1 MGRNLQLLVIIVVI
15 NCQLTAAVPG
25 SFFGGRL
32 PPRTEWKTT
41 YACENGKLHVVCEE
55 NEVIRIMLANYGR
68 YSISVCNKFGIT
80 EGWNVQCISVLSFR
94 VVSERCDGRQ
104 ECEMMANNHVFG
116 DPCPDTSKY
125 AEVKYYCQPVDT
137 PKNPFSSYVCNNIYY
152 NAKYN
157 THRAQHDYHNNNYY
171 YYHPHPHNNHSN
183 DNSIH
188 YPYSYYYPPP
198 TPHVLYL
205 LYLSS
210 RNNTRK
216 PTLPPAE
223 ISSGRETTPH
233 PRPPTTHRPYNIRV
247 CKTFQ
252 GVASSQEV
260 MTKLKDVSA
269 HEINAGDLKRTTQ
282 KLLPR
287 LNQALRMEMEAA
299 QDVPVAIRRKKIEK
313 FTESFVNTSSNLL
326 SQKQKKSWDL
336 LPTSQSQEAATSLII
351 SVEKSAFQV
360 AEVMEV
366 NDANT
371 MVSENLV
378 LEVNVKNVLGGIEP
392 MTFPSEKVKEEASW
406 NKRSNHIS
414 IPARSL
420 VNAAKKGVVTV
431 VFVVYNNL
439 EQFMQPKMLSEN
451 QPEGQKDVE
460 GRSTSEMSNEIIV
473 NSPKEEEKEEKK
485 EKVVNSNI
493 ISASINNREEIELFE
508 PVEYTMQHLSPEVKS
523 NPLCSYWK
531 MDESQKRGQWS
542 QDGCSMIQT
551 NSTHTTCKCNHLTN
565 FAVLMDITGTKLSP
579 GHALSLRIITL
590 VGCIIS
596 IICLLF
602 TWITFVAFKNLQCDR
617 TTIHKHL
624 VYSLMLA
631 EIIFVVGIDQT
642 ELKILCSI
650 IAGLLHF
657 FFLVAFAWMCLEGV
671 QLYVMLIEVFET
683 ERSRL
688 KWYYLCGYGVPL
700 MIVAISAA
708 VYHQG
713 YGTKTHCWINT
724 QNHFIWSFVGPAL
737 FVMTVNVAMLSI
749 AIYMMCKHANTQ
761 LPEREVQ
768 TAETQVEG
776 LDLLVSESDIASI
789 TGRPQRLPKVLK
801 ELPAW
806 MKGSLV
812 LVVLLGLTWSFGI
825 LFLNQE
831 SVAMA
836 YIFTILNSLQGA
848 FIFIFHCIM
857 NEKVQKEYRKIARR
871 TTWLP
876 KCIRV
881 NFGGYNGHLSSS
893 PNQSSGSGHNYF
905 SRLFP
910 GRRRNRSPSAST
922 NSSTKPFLSSKGH
935 RQSLSVSSHSR
946 ESSLYPSTINGYVY
960 TANNNDPHKSPTIN
974 GNGFTPL
981 SPCFEN
987 GGIAGDLSEVI
998 DCSVIDSEAV
1008 TEYCHNNLQVCEEKK
1023 RYSSGSEDF
1032 KPVEEIEH
1040 DRLSALSYNSVA
1052 KNRDSFIS
1060 DTDDDGNSVTG
1071 FKEGDMERNLINKL
1085 MVPGSGRKGV
1095 TKVRKQSPSLGSI
1108 NDRKGDPEHEKVNT
1122 STPNLKYKDSK
1133 GKTDVAKDSNSV
1145 VQHSMPDLSSKTG
1158 GESTIPNGQEQPL
1171 TFVNTKS
1178 KVKRLSSDIQ
1188 IRFDPHRFDLSSTD
1202 C

>member
-1 MGRNLQLLVIIVVI
+1 MVCGEVRGMGRHLGALVITAVVI
-15 NCQLTAAVPG
+15 CQLAAAVPG

-32 PPRTEWKTT
+32 PPRKEWKTT
-41 YACENGKLHVVCEE
+41 YACENSKLHVECNED
-55 NEVIRIMLANYGR
+55 EVIRIMLANYGR
-68 YSISVCNKFGIT
+68 YSISVCNRYGVT
-80 EGWNVQCISVLSFR
+80 EGWNLQCISVLSFR
-94 VVSERCDGRQ
+94 VVSERCDGRRQ
-104 ECEMMANNHVFG
+104 CEMMANNNVFG

-137 PKNPFSSYVCNNIYY
+137 PKPPS
-152 NAKYN
+152 
-157 THRAQHDYHNNNYY
+157 
-171 YYHPHPHNNHSN
+171 
-183 DNSIH
+183 
-188 YPYSYYYPPP
+188 PP
-198 TPHVLYL
+198 TSATTSSTTQSTIPTEP
-205 LYLSS
+205 S

-223 ISSGRETTPH
+223 ISSGRETTLP
-233 PRPPTTHRPYNIRV
+233 PRPPTTNRPYNIRV
-247 CKTFQ
+247 CKTVRAEGVLWPTTLIGRWAKAACPGELIGTARWLCSERGWVGGPDLSECVSPWVKTIDASIDEVLQ
-252 GVASSQEV
+252 GDASSQEV
-260 MTKLKDVSA
+260 MTMLENVTER
-269 HEINAGDLKRTTQ
+269 EINAGDLKRTTQ
-282 KLLPR
+282 KLLPK
-287 LNQALRMEMEAA
+287 LNQALRTEMEAA
-299 QDVPVAIRRKKIEK
+299 QDVPVAIRRKKIKK
-313 FTESFVNTSSNLL
+313 FAQTFVNTSSNLL
-326 SQKQKKSWDL
+326 SRKQKKSWDL
-336 LPTSQSQEAATSLII
+336 LPKSQSQEAATSLII
-351 SVEKSAFQV
+351 SVEKSAFHV

-366 NDANT
+366 NDAST

-392 MTFPSEKVKEEASW
+392 MTFPSKEVKEDASW

-439 EQFMQPKMLSEN
+439 EQFMQPRMQSED
-451 QPEGQKDVE
+451 QPEKEVR
-460 GRSTSEMSNEIIV
+460 GRSTSDMSNEIIV
-473 NSPKEEEKEEKK
+473 TSPEEEEKEKKK

-493 ISASINNREEIELFE
+493 ISASINNREEVKLFE
-508 PVEYTMQHLSPEVKS
+508 PVEYTMQHLNPEVKS

-531 MDESQKRGQWS
+531 MDDSQKRGQWS

-551 NSTHTTCKCNHLTN
+551 NDTHTTCKCNHLTN

-579 GHALSLRIITL
+579 GHILSLRIITL

-596 IICLLF
+596 IICLLL

-631 EIIFVVGIDQT
+631 EIIFVVGIGQT
-642 ELKILCSI
+642 DLKILCSI

-657 FFLVAFAWMCLEGV
+657 LFLVAFAWMCLEGV

-688 KWYYLCGYGVPL
+688 KWYYLFGYGVPL

-713 YGTKTHCWINT
+713 YGTEAHCWINT
-724 QNHFIWSFVGPAL
+724 KNHFIWSFVGPAL

-749 AIYMMCKHANTQ
+749 AIYMMCKHANT
-761 LPEREVQ
+761 
-768 TAETQVEG
+768 AN
-776 LDLLVSESDIASI
+776 S
-789 TGRPQRLPKVLK
+789 LK
-801 ELPAW
+801 EKSKLQKLRAW
-806 MKGSLV
+806 IKGSLV

-935 RQSLSVSSHSR
+935 RQSLTVSSTSR

-960 TANNNDPHKSPTIN
+960 TANNNDPHKSPTSN
-974 GNGFTPL
+974 GKGFTPL

-1060 DTDDDGNSVTG
+1060 DTDEDGNSETG
-1071 FKEGDMERNLINKL
+1071 FTGDMERNLINRL
-1085 MVPGSGRKGV
+1085 VVPGSRKNGV
-1095 TKVRKQSPSLGSI
+1095 SKVRKQSPSLGNI
-1108 NDRKGDPEHEKVNT
+1108 NDCKVDPQQDKVNS

-1133 GKTDVAKDSNSV
+1133 GKAGVVKDASSV
-1145 VQHSMPDLSSKTG
+1145 VQHSMPDLSSKAG
-1158 GESTIPNGQEQPL
+1158 GESTTANGHVEPL

>member
-1 MGRNLQLLVIIVVI
+1 MVCGEVRGMGRHLGALVITAVVI
-15 NCQLTAAVPG
+15 CQLAAAVPG

-32 PPRTEWKTT
+32 PPRKEWKTT
-41 YACENGKLHVVCEE
+41 YACENSKLHVKCNED
-55 NEVIRIMLANYGR
+55 EVIRIMLANYGR
-68 YSISVCNKFGIT
+68 YSISVCNRYGVT
-80 EGWNVQCISVLSFR
+80 EGWNLQCISVLSFR
-94 VVSERCDGRQ
+94 VVSERCDGRRQ
-104 ECEMMANNHVFG
+104 CEMMANNNVFG

-125 AEVKYYCQPVDT
+125 AEVKYYCQPG
-137 PKNPFSSYVCNNIYY
+137 
-152 NAKYN
+152 
-157 THRAQHDYHNNNYY
+157 
-171 YYHPHPHNNHSN
+171 
-183 DNSIH
+183 
-188 YPYSYYYPPP
+188 
-198 TPHVLYL
+198 
-205 LYLSS
+205 
-210 RNNTRK
+210 NNTRK

-223 ISSGRETTPH
+223 ISSGRETTFP

-247 CKTFQ
+247 CKTVRAEGVLWPTTFIGRWAKAACPGELIGTARWLCSERGWVGGPDLSECVSPWVKTIDASIDEVLQ
-252 GVASSQEV
+252 GDASSQEV
-260 MTKLKDVSA
+260 MTTLENLTER
-269 HEINAGDLKRTTQ
+269 EINAGDLKRTTQ
-282 KLLPR
+282 KLLPK
-287 LNQALRMEMEAA
+287 LNQALRTEMEAA
-299 QDVPVAIRRKKIEK
+299 QDVPVAIRRKKIKK
-313 FTESFVNTSSNLL
+313 FAQTFVNTSSNLL
-326 SQKQKKSWDL
+326 SWKQKKSWDM
-336 LPTSQSQEAATSLII
+336 LPKSQSQEAATSLII
-351 SVEKSAFQV
+351 SVEKSAFHV

-366 NDANT
+366 NDAST
-371 MVSENLV
+371 IVSENLV

-392 MTFPSEKVKEEASW
+392 MTFPSKEVKEDASW

-439 EQFMQPKMLSEN
+439 EQFMQPRMQSED
-451 QPEGQKDVE
+451 QPEKEVR
-460 GRSTSEMSNEIIV
+460 GRSTSDMSNEIIV
-473 NSPKEEEKEEKK
+473 TSPKEEKEEKK

-493 ISASINNREEIELFE
+493 ISASINNREEVKLFE
-508 PVEYTMQHLSPEVKS
+508 PVEYTMQHLNPEVKS

-531 MDESQKRGQWS
+531 MDDSQKRGQWS

-551 NSTHTTCKCNHLTN
+551 NNTHTTCKCNHLTN

-579 GHALSLRIITL
+579 GHILSLRIITL

-596 IICLLF
+596 IICLLL

-631 EIIFVVGIDQT
+631 EIIFVVGIGQT
-642 ELKILCSI
+642 DLKILCSI

-657 FFLVAFAWMCLEGV
+657 LFLVAFAWMCLEGV

-688 KWYYLCGYGVPL
+688 KWYYLFGYGVPL

-713 YGTKTHCWINT
+713 YGTETHCWINT
-724 QNHFIWSFVGPAL
+724 KNHFIWSFVGPAL

-749 AIYMMCKHANTQ
+749 AIYMMCKHANT
-761 LPEREVQ
+761 
-768 TAETQVEG
+768 AN
-776 LDLLVSESDIASI
+776 S
-789 TGRPQRLPKVLK
+789 LK
-801 ELPAW
+801 EKSKLQKLRAW
-806 MKGSLV
+806 IKGSLV

-935 RQSLSVSSHSR
+935 RQSLTVSSTSR

-960 TANNNDPHKSPTIN
+960 TANNNDPHKSPTSN
-974 GNGFTPL
+974 GKGFTPL

-1008 TEYCHNNLQVCEEKK
+1008 TEYCHNNLKVCEEKK

-1060 DTDDDGNSVTG
+1060 DTDDDGNSETG
-1071 FKEGDMERNLINKL
+1071 FTGDMERNLINRL
-1085 MVPGSGRKGV
+1085 VVPGSRKNGV
-1095 TKVRKQSPSLGSI
+1095 SKVRKQSPSLGNI
-1108 NDRKGDPEHEKVNT
+1108 NDRKVDPQQDKVNS

-1133 GKTDVAKDSNSV
+1133 GKAGVVKDASSV
-1145 VQHSMPDLSSKTG
+1145 VQHSMPDLSSKAG
-1158 GESTIPNGQEQPL
+1158 GESTTANGHVEPL